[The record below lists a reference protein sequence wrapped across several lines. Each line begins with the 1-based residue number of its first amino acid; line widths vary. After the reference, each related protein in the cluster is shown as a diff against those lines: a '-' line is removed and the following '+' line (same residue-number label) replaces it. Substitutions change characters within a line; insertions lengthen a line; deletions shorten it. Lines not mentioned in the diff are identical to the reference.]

1 MWKSTL
7 AIQPVIVLVRLASNR
22 PGHTD
27 GARHPRGAR
36 GPAFPYHAGQAA
48 SLAVPGETELTPT
61 QIASRRRT
69 ADHGASNS
77 SRQVGPAGLAR
88 VSELLP
94 GTDLAVTDPV
104 GNFIFPADARGKRLL
119 FIAGGTGIAPL
130 RSMIRHALD
139 AGLSAEIALLY
150 SARARDEF
158 AYLDE
163 LRALQQE
170 GRLSLSLTLTGQGED
185 WEHARGRAGAA
196 HLADLVSAET
206 MCFICGPPSMVR
218 EVPQA
223 LMSLSVSRDRIRT
236 EDW

>member
-1 MWKSTL
+1 
-7 AIQPVIVLVRLASNR
+7 VRLASNR
-22 PGHTD
+22 LATPT
-27 GARHPRGAR
+27 ARIIRLSLEGE
-36 GPAFPYHAGQAA
+36 AFPYRAGQSA
-48 SLAVPGETELTPT
+48 SLALPGETERTPYS
-61 QIASRRRT
+61 IASAPYET
-69 ADHGASNS
+69 TDHGALEFLVKVDGSTRFGS
-77 SRQVGPAGLAR
+77 R

-94 GTDLAVTDPV
+94 GTDIAVTRPA
-104 GNFIFPADARGKRLL
+104 GNFVFPADARGKPLL

-130 RSMIRHALD
+130 RSMILHALN
-139 AGLSAEIALLY
+139 AGMSTSIALLY

-163 LRALQQE
+163 LRVLQGE

-196 HLADLVSAET
+196 HLADLVSDAT

-223 LMSLSVSRDRIRT
+223 LMSLGVGRERIRT